1 MEREPKFKLDLQ
13 GLLRTGVMLITL
25 IGGYY
30 QIISTINE
38 KVNDNK
44 RAIAIIRTEVERHE
58 KNTRIYTMD
67 ELSDKFVLR
76 KEWESNNKYLRE
88 DVKYI
93 RDKMDLIVNKLA
105 DSKKF

>member
-13 GLLRTGVMLITL
+13 GLFRTGIMLATI

-30 QIISTINE
+30 QIISTIND
-38 KVNDNK
+38 KVADNK
-44 RAIAIIRTEVERHE
+44 REIAIVRAEVERHE
-58 KNTRIYTMD
+58 KNTRVYTMD

-76 KEWESNNKYLRE
+76 KEWESNHKYLRE

-105 DSKKF
+105 ESKKF

>member
-13 GLLRTGVMLITL
+13 GLFRTGIMLATI

-38 KVNDNK
+38 KVEDNK
-44 RAIAIIRTEVERHE
+44 RAIAIIRTEMERYE

-105 DSKKF
+105 ESKKF